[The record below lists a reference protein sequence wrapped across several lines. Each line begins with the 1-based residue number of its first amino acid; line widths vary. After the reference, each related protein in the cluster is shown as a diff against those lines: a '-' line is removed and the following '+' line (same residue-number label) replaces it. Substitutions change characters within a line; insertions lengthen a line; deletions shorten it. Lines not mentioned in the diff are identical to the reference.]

1 MIEIEL
7 NKIKKNY
14 GLKNILDGFSLE
26 LKTGERVAL
35 IGQNG
40 SGKST
45 ILKIIAKQESVDS
58 GTINIRNGAKIGI
71 LNQIYENEKE
81 DISVEKFLYK
91 SFEEILKV
99 EKKLNKLETQM
110 STEVNADKLE
120 KIINEYG
127 RMQERF
133 SLMGGYEI
141 QERFNKIC
149 SRFYINKELLKQS
162 YNLLSGGEKT
172 RVNLAKLLLTQPE
185 ILLLDEPTNHLD
197 IHSLEFLEE
206 LILKYKGTVLIVSHD
221 RYFLDKVI
229 NKTVLLENGKENI
242 YYGNYSYFL
251 KEDERRTLAQ
261 FENYKNQQ
269 KQIERMKESIL
280 TLRKFGDLAGNEM
293 FFKRA
298 KNIEKRLEKMEII
311 DRDVVE
317 LCRKIRKDEDNTI
330 TPVIVVSSKSGK
342 EHRVRILQE
351 SIEYFIKKPVDEQY
365 LYYTVKNLNRL
376 LSSNR
381 RVSPLTGLPGNVQ
394 IHAELKKRILRQEPF
409 CVLYVDLDNFKAYN
423 DVYGFLKGDEIIEF
437 TAETIIKMVH
447 SDELEN
453 TFVGHIG
460 GDDFVAIVP
469 GTNCEKLCQN
479 IISYFDK
486 NVERYFTEA
495 DIEKGYIEVANRKG
509 IIEQFPLTSVSI
521 GVVVSDVGRFHNI
534 LEIGEIGAQVKH
546 AAKSVMGSSYAVDR
560 RNL

>member
-269 KQIERMKESIL
+269 KQTEKMKESIL

-311 DRDVVE
+311 DRVDLNKKSLDLKFNIKKRSGNDVLKLENVE
-317 LCRKIRKDEDNTI
+317 KKFDQKVIFKDANLTLNYGEKVALIGKNG
-330 TPVIVVSSKSGK
+330 SGK
-342 EHRVRILQE
+342 STLIKMILGQDTN
-351 SIEYFIKKPVDEQY
+351 FQ
-365 LYYTVKNLNRL
+365 
-376 LSSNR
+376 
-381 RVSPLTGLPGNVQ
+381 G
-394 IHAELKKRILRQEPF
+394 ELKL
-409 CVLYVDLDNFKAYN
+409 
-423 DVYGFLKGDEIIEF
+423 G
-437 TAETIIKMVH
+437 TSIK
-447 SDELEN
+447 
-453 TFVGHIG
+453 IG
-460 GDDFVAIVP
+460 YIS
-469 GTNCEKLCQN
+469 QN
-479 IISYFDK
+479 IIFEDNEKTVLDYFLEG
-486 NVERYFTEA
+486 NNLSETEA
-495 DIEKGYIEVANRKG
+495 RSKLAKYGFRQENAFKGIGKLSGGEKVRIILMKLIQRDINFLILDEPTNHIDIDTREILEEALKEYKGTALFVSHDRFFINAIANRVLNIEDYKIKSYYG
-509 IIEQFPLTSVSI
+509 NYDDFTMKNII
-521 GVVVSDVGRFHNI
+521 
-534 LEIGEIGAQVKH
+534 
-546 AAKSVMGSSYAVDR
+546 
-560 RNL
+560 